1 MTYRDS
7 SGLPIDDKA
16 KNKSLSDSASAKS
29 HRTRLDAFSS
39 VNFVLKKMLIGPDAL
54 KKLAFIYAVQYGKKL
69 DTDSLNYELL
79 GDLVSFCINK
89 CYNSP
94 SIKKKK
100 KKKRKPEPKVK
111 AAITPEGQALYRYYQ
126 MAMPIDGQE
135 KDAMELV
142 KKFNAVNSRGKPFFP
157 HIEKIAPDYE
167 LAPLDDI
174 DYEYN
179 DGSCDDD
186 DEPDEWQ
193 TRQIQALWDLDDI
206 NKQID
211 AWNNEAKR
219 GHKKKAPR
227 K

>member
-1 MTYRDS
+1 MAYRDS

-29 HRTRLDAFSS
+29 HRTRLEAFSS
-39 VNFVLKKMLIGPDAL
+39 VNFVLKKMFIGPDAL
-54 KKLAFIYAVQYGKKL
+54 KKLAYIYEVQYGKKL
-69 DTDSLNYELL
+69 DIDSLNYELL

-89 CYNSP
+89 CYNSR
-94 SIKKKK
+94 SIKKGK
-100 KKKRKPEPKVK
+100 KPEPKVK
-111 AAITPEGQALYRYYQ
+111 AAMTPEGQALYRYYQ
-126 MAMPIDGQE
+126 MAMPIGGQD
-135 KDAMELV
+135 KDAMALV

-167 LAPLDDI
+167 
-174 DYEYN
+174 YN
-179 DGSCDDD
+179 DGSCDD

-193 TRQIQALWDLDDI
+193 TRQIQALWNLDDI